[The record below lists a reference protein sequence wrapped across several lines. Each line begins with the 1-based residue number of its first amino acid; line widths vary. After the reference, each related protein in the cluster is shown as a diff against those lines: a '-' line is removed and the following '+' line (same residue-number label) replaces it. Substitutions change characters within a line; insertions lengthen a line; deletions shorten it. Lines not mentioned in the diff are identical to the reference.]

1 MNRTTQGKLTPQQI
15 EKVEAMISCR
25 GLGAGKI
32 AVKLG
37 LTKSFVDDYIRNR
50 NRIAQESK

>member
-15 EKVEAMISCR
+15 EKVEAMIGSR
-25 GLGAGKI
+25 GLSAGKI

-37 LTKSFVDDYIRNR
+37 LTKSFVDNYIRNR
-50 NRIAQESK
+50 NRIAQESN